1 MNRKTV
7 FLVVSAIALIS
18 FAGIAGFGLRGG
30 EIETSQRVETA
41 GQSSAGTTTYTTDP
55 VHSNVI
61 FKIRHGTVTNFYG
74 RFNQVDGTIEFDEDA
89 EVIESMQFKI
99 PTSSVDTN
107 SRTRDGHIKGA
118 EFFNFRQYP
127 SITFE
132 SSSIKPNGEGSFL
145 LKGTLSLHGVSK
157 EIEATL
163 DQVRTGIFRDRDVL
177 GFEARFTIM
186 RSDYGIMKYLADD
199 LSEDGPLGNRV
210 DLIVAIESG
219 IQ

>member
-1 MNRKTV
+1 MNHKA
-7 FLVVSAIALIS
+7 LCIVSAVALIS
-18 FAGIAGFGLRGG
+18 FAGLAGLGFRSG
-30 EIETSQRVETA
+30 EVETSQRVETVRESA
-41 GQSSAGTTTYTTDP
+41 AGTTTYTVDP

-74 RFNQVDGTIEFDEDA
+74 RFNQVDGAIEFDEDA
-89 EVIESMQFKI
+89 EIISSMSFKI
-99 PTSSVDTN
+99 PVSSVDTN

-127 SITFE
+127 GMTFE
-132 SSSIKPNGEGSFL
+132 STSINPNGEGSYI
-145 LKGTLSLHGVSK
+145 LKGTLSLHGVTK

-199 LSEDGPLGNRV
+199 LSETGPLGNRV

-219 IQ
+219 I

>member
-1 MNRKTV
+1 MNHK
-7 FLVVSAIALIS
+7 AALIVS
-18 FAGIAGFGLRGG
+18 VFALIFFAGIAGFGFGG
-30 EIETSQRVETA
+30 GAVETNQRVETL
-41 GQSSAGTTTYTTDP
+41 GQGGVGTTTYAADP

-89 EVIESMQFKI
+89 EIITEMSFKI
-99 PTSSVDTN
+99 PVSSVDTN

-127 SITFE
+127 WITFE
-132 SSSIKPNGEGSFL
+132 SSSIKPNGEGSFI
-145 LKGTLSLHGVSK
+145 LKGTLSLHGVTK

-163 DQVRTGIFRDRDVL
+163 DQVRTGIFRDNEVL
-177 GFEARFTIM
+177 GFEARFTIL

-199 LSEDGPLGNRV
+199 LSESGPLGNRV
-210 DLIVAIESG
+210 DLIVAIESV

>member
-1 MNRKTV
+1 MNHKAS
-7 FLVVSAIALIS
+7 FIVSAVALIS
-18 FAGIAGFGLRGG
+18 FAGLAGLGLRSG
-30 EIETSQRVETA
+30 EVETSQRVETTRE
-41 GQSSAGTTTYTTDP
+41 SAVGTTTYTVDP

-74 RFNQVDGTIEFDEDA
+74 RFNQVDGSIEFDEDA
-89 EVIESMQFKI
+89 EIISSMSFKI
-99 PTSSVDTN
+99 PVSSVDTN

-127 SITFE
+127 GMTFE
-132 SSSIKPNGEGSFL
+132 STSIKPNGEGSFI
-145 LKGTLSLHGVSK
+145 LKGTLSLHGVTK

-219 IQ
+219 I